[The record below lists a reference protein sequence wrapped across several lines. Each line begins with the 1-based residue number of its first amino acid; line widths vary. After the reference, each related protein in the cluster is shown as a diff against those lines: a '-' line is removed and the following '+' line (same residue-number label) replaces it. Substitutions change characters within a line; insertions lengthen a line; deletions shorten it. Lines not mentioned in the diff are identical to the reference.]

1 MSLPQ
6 AFVVGTAGHI
16 DHGKSS
22 LVRAL
27 SGHDP
32 DSLPEEKRR
41 GITINLGFARMP
53 LDDGRVVSFVD
64 VPGHERL
71 VRTMI
76 AGAAGI
82 DAVLF
87 CVNAGEGVMPQTKEH
102 LDILQLLGIQRGIV
116 ALTMADLVDE
126 EMQELATEDVRDAL
140 QGSFLEDAPLIV
152 TSATEGTGL
161 DELRAALAA
170 LPVQRRSDQGPF
182 RLPVDR
188 SFVQKG
194 FGVVVT
200 GTVLSGSVQ
209 EGQELRLLPQG
220 DKLRVRALQVHGE
233 SQPTSQAGFRTA
245 INLSGAEREELPRGS
260 VLVGPGVEGHQ
271 ILDARYHHLPGAPEL
286 SSGTRVRILTG
297 TSEVMA
303 IVDGLDGELLP
314 GSSHLIQL
322 RAAEPLAVLP
332 GDRFV
337 LRRESPVTTLGGG
350 TLLDVWAPRHRKR
363 DHARATE
370 ELLALEGGDRSV
382 LLDRAGPGGL
392 DTKQAKARALE
403 GQSIGDR
410 VLGPQQLAQ
419 QEQAL
424 LLSLRTFHEENPLSP
439 AVPRRSLHRGRV
451 AALGP
456 QAFDALLRR
465 LEAAGKVEIEGPRL
479 RETGWKVELSPDQ
492 ERTANALLTKI
503 RAAGLEATPLDAL
516 NLEAGEEGARVLAH
530 LIEEGRLERIGPRV
544 YEAKQVQALI
554 VKVRAHLSAHGEMA
568 PADFKEISGLT
579 RRYAIP
585 LLEWMDTQSVTKRSG
600 SVRIAVQP

>member
-32 DSLPEEKRR
+32 DRLPEEKRR

-53 LDDGRVVSFVD
+53 LADGRVVSFVD

-102 LDILQLLGIQRGIV
+102 LDILQLLGIKRGIV

-140 QGSFLEDAPLIV
+140 VGSFLEDAPLIV
-152 TSATEGTGL
+152 TSATTGTGL
-161 DELRAALAA
+161 DALRNALAA
-170 LPVQRRSDQGPF
+170 LPVKRRSDKGPF

-200 GTVLSGSVQ
+200 GTVLSGTVE

-233 SQPTSQAGFRTA
+233 SQPSSQAGFRTA
-245 INLSGAEREELPRGS
+245 VNLSGAEIEELPRGS

-303 IVDGLDGELLP
+303 IVDALDGELTP

-322 RAAEPLAVLP
+322 RAAEALAVLP

-350 TLLDVWAPRHRKR
+350 SLLDVWAPRHRKR
-363 DHARATE
+363 DHARATA
-370 ELLALEGGDRSV
+370 ELLALESGERSV
-382 LLDRAGPGGL
+382 LLERAGPGGL
-392 DTKQAKARALE
+392 ESKRAQERDLE
-403 GQSIGDR
+403 GTQLGDR
-410 VLGPQQLAQ
+410 ILGPIQLAQ

-424 LLSLRTFHEENPLSP
+424 MMALRSFHAEHPLSP
-439 AVPRRSLHRGRV
+439 AVPRRSLHRGRL

-465 LEAAGKVEIEGPRL
+465 LQGAGQVEIEGPRL
-479 RETGWKVELSPDQ
+479 WETGWQVQLSTEQ
-492 ERTANALLTKI
+492 QQTAKALLAKV
-503 RAAGLEATPLDAL
+503 RAAGLQAMAL
-516 NLEAGEEGARVLAH
+516 EELNIEAGEEGARILAH
-530 LIEEGRLERIGPRV
+530 LIEEQRLERIGARV
-544 YEAKQVQALI
+544 YEAGQVQEMI
-554 VKVRAHLSAHGEMA
+554 GKVRAHLATHGEMT
-568 PADFKEISGLT
+568 PTDFKEISGLS

-585 LLEWMDTQSVTKRSG
+585 LLEWMDGQGVTKRSG
-600 SVRIAVQP
+600 SVRVVP

>member
-27 SGHDP
+27 SGQDP
-32 DSLPEEKRR
+32 DRLPEEKRR

-53 LDDGRVVSFVD
+53 LADGRVVSFVD

-102 LDILQLLGIQRGIV
+102 LDILQLLGIERGII

-140 QGSFLEDAPLIV
+140 AGSFLKDAPLIV
-152 TSATEGTGL
+152 TSATKGTGL
-161 DELRAALAA
+161 DALREALAA

-200 GTVLSGSVQ
+200 GTVLSGTVK
-209 EGQELRLLPQG
+209 EGQEVRLLPQG
-220 DKLRVRALQVHGE
+220 DKLRVRALQVHGDP
-233 SQPTSQAGFRTA
+233 QPSSQAGFRTA
-245 INLSGAEREELPRGS
+245 VNLSGAEREELPRGS

-271 ILDARYHHLPGAPEL
+271 VLDARYRHLPGVPEL
-286 SSGTRVRILTG
+286 SNGTRIRVLTG

-303 IVDGLDGELLP
+303 IVDSLDGELTP
-314 GSSHLIQL
+314 DSSHLIQL

-363 DHARATE
+363 DHTRATK
-370 ELLALEGGDRSV
+370 ELLALESGARSV
-382 LLDRAGPGGL
+382 LLERAGPGGL
-392 DTKQAKARALE
+392 DSKRAQERGLTGTKL
-403 GQSIGDR
+403 GDR
-410 VLGPQQLAQ
+410 ILGPVQLVQ

-424 LLSLRTFHEENPLSP
+424 LEALHSFHAENPLSP
-439 AVPRRSLHRGRV
+439 AVPRRSLHRGRL
-451 AALGP
+451 AALGA

-465 LEAAGKVEIEGPRL
+465 LQQAGQVEIDGPRL
-479 RETGWKVELSPDQ
+479 RKTGWKVQLSTEQ
-492 ERTANALLTKI
+492 QQTAKAILAKV
-503 RAAGLEATPLDAL
+503 RAAGLQAMALEAL
-516 NLEAGEEGARVLAH
+516 NAEAGEEGARVVAH
-530 LIEEGRLERIGPRV
+530 LIEEQRLERIDTRV
-544 YEAKQVQALI
+544 YDAEQLQDMIA
-554 VKVRAHLSAHGEMA
+554 KVRAHLEKHEEMA
-568 PADFKEISGLT
+568 PTHFKEISGLS

-585 LLEWMDTQSVTKRSG
+585 LLEWMDTQGVTKRFG
-600 SVRIAVQP
+600 AVRIAPPP

>member
-32 DSLPEEKRR
+32 DRLPEEKKR

-53 LDDGRVVSFVD
+53 LADGRVVSFVD

-87 CVNAGEGVMPQTKEH
+87 CVSAGEGVMPQTQEH
-102 LDILQLLGIQRGIV
+102 LDILKLLGIERGIV

-126 EMQELATEDVRDAL
+126 EMIELATEDVRDAL
-140 QGSFLEDAPLIV
+140 EGSFLEHAPLIV
-152 TSATEGTGL
+152 TSATEGIGL
-161 DELRAALAA
+161 PALREALAA
-170 LPVQRRSDQGPF
+170 LPVTRRSEQGPF
-182 RLPVDR
+182 RLPIDR

-200 GTVLSGSVQ
+200 GTVLSGTVE

-233 SQPTSQAGFRTA
+233 AQSRSQAGFRTA
-245 INLSGAEREELPRGS
+245 VNLSGAEREELPRGS

-271 ILDARYHHLPGAPEL
+271 VLDARYHHLPGAPAL
-286 SSGTRVRILTG
+286 SSGTRIRVLTG

-303 IVDGLDGELLP
+303 VVDGLDGELSP
-314 GSSHLIQL
+314 GSARLIQL
-322 RAAEPLAVLP
+322 RTSEALAVLP

-350 TLLDVWAPRHRKR
+350 ILLDVWAPRHRKR
-363 DHARATE
+363 DHARASA
-370 ELLALEGGDRSV
+370 ELEALEGGDRSV
-382 LLDRAGPGGL
+382 LLERAGPGGL
-392 DTKQAKARALE
+392 DAKQAKARNLSGPTLA
-403 GQSIGDR
+403 DR
-410 VLGPQQLAQ
+410 VLGPVQLAA
-419 QEQAL
+419 QEAAL
-424 LLSLRTFHEENPLSP
+424 MHALETFHRENPLSS
-439 AVPRRSLHRGRV
+439 AVPRRALHRGRA

-465 LEAAGKVEIEGPRL
+465 LEAADRVVIDGPRL
-479 RETGWKVELSPDQ
+479 RKKGWVAQLTDAQ
-492 ERTANALLTKI
+492 AHTAEALVAKI
-503 RAAGLEATPLDAL
+503 RAASLEALPLEEL
-516 NLEAGEEGARVLAH
+516 NTEAGDEGARILAF
-530 LIEEGRLERIGPRV
+530 LIETERLERIAARV
-544 YEAKQVQALI
+544 YERGQLQDLTAQVQAHL
-554 VKVRAHLSAHGEMA
+554 RAHGQMA
-568 PADFKEISGLT
+568 PTDFKEISGLS

-585 LLEWMDTQSVTKRSG
+585 LLEWLDAQGVTRRDG
-600 SVRIAVQP
+600 DVRIAVQT